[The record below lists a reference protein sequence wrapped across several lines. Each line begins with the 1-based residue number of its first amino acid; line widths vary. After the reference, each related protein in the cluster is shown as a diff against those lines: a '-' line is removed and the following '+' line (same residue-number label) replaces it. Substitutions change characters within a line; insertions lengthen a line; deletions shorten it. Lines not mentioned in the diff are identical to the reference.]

1 MDTNEIWTKTL
12 SQLRLETTKAT
23 YNTILEGSRLAS
35 INGVF
40 TIEAP
45 SEISREWL
53 EYRLRPIVA
62 RALGSVTDQVIEPAK
77 LVFTILQPGQL
88 PALEDDDDTPIYI
101 RSKRKERRYYI
112 DNEFILLGYAARVGP
127 YAGMVYNV
135 LCCRADNQTQTC
147 FPGKQSIADDAG
159 ISLDECKIAIKKL
172 EHYHL
177 IHVLR
182 ERNSGAKKNWKS
194 NVYTLLD
201 VSEWLLL

>member
-12 SQLRLETTKAT
+12 SQLSQETTKAT
-23 YNTILEGSRLAS
+23 YNTILEGSRLISA
-35 INGVF
+35 NGVY
-40 TIEAP
+40 TIQAP
-45 SEISREWL
+45 SDISREWL

-62 RALGSVTDQVIEPAK
+62 RALGSVTDQVIDPAK
-77 LVFTILQPGQL
+77 LVFTMLQPGQL
-88 PALEDDDDTPIYI
+88 PAIDEDDDATPIYI

-147 FPGKQSIADDAG
+147 YPGKQSIADDAG
-159 ISLDECKIAIKKL
+159 ISLEECKRAIKTL

-177 IHVLR
+177 VHVLR
-182 ERNSGAKKNWKS
+182 EKKGKGWKS
-194 NVYTLLD
+194 NTYTLLD

>member
-1 MDTNEIWTKTL
+1 MDTSDIWTKTL

-35 INGVF
+35 INGVY

-45 SEISREWL
+45 SEIAREWL

-62 RALGSVTDQVIEPAK
+62 RALAGVTDQVIDPAK
-77 LVFTILQPGQL
+77 LVFTMLQPGQL
-88 PALEDDDDTPIYI
+88 PAPDDDDDAVSIHI

-135 LCCRADNQTQTC
+135 LCCRADNQTQTSY
-147 FPGKQSIADDAG
+147 PGKQSIADDAG
-159 ISLDECKIAIKKL
+159 ISLEECKRAIKTL
-172 EHYHL
+172 EQYHL

-182 ERNSGAKKNWKS
+182 EKKGKGWKS
-194 NVYTLLD
+194 NTYTLLD
-201 VSEWLLL
+201 VSDWLLL